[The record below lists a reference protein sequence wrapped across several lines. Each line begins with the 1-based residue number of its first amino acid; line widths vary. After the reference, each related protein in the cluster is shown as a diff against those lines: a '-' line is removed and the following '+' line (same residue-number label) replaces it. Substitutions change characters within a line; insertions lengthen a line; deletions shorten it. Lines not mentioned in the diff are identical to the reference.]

1 MEQLIEQ
8 MKIILGT
15 NFGLYFKAH
24 TFHWNVE
31 GPNFAEYHNFLGAFY
46 EAVYEQTDAIAE
58 HIRAL
63 DSYTPTT
70 LARMIELSKID
81 ELVARIS
88 HPFVTRHLVFAPV
101 FVIVVVHRGS
111 PLGLIGIGKQRQQAA
126 ALDIAR
132 NLYPSRFE
140 KGRGV
145 VDVLDQLL
153 HALPGFDLR
162 GPANDKGHL

>member
-31 GPNFAEYHNFLGAFY
+31 GPNFAQYHGFLGDFY
-46 EAVYEQTDAIAE
+46 DSVFDQTDDIAE

-63 DSYTPTT
+63 GSYAPTS

-81 ELVARIS
+81 ELVAI
-88 HPFVTRHLVFAPV
+88 P
-101 FVIVVVHRGS
+101 S
-111 PLGLIGIGKQRQQAA
+111 PLVMMSELLAANTAYILELRTGIALAEAA
-126 ALDIAR
+126 DEPAVANFLQDLLD
-132 NLYPSRFE
+132 
-140 KGRGV
+140 KHQKHGWM
-145 VDVLDQLL
+145 
-153 HALPGFDLR
+153 LR
-162 GPANDKGHL
+162 SFTR

>member
-46 EAVYEQTDAIAE
+46 EGVFANTDLIAE

-63 DSYTPTT
+63 GSYAPTT
-70 LARMIELSKID
+70 LARMMELSKVQDI
-81 ELVARIS
+81 VAI
-88 HPFVTRHLVFAPV
+88 P
-101 FVIVVVHRGS
+101 S
-111 PLGLIGIGKQRQQAA
+111 PLIMMSELAQ
-126 ALDIAR
+126 D
-132 NLYPSRFE
+132 
-140 KGRGV
+140 
-145 VDVLDQLL
+145 
-153 HALPGFDLR
+153 
-162 GPANDKGHL
+162 NDKYIMELRAGIAIADAADEPAVGNFLQDILDAHQKHGWMLKSFTR